1 MYYEPCVTE
10 PEVLG
15 KILLGQKRPK
25 LVKTDTKDGVLWLF
39 LSNYVVRFDFNLC
52 KIKVLMVQ

>member
-10 PEVLG
+10 PEVLE

-25 LVKTDTKDGVLWLF
+25 LVKTDLKMEF
-39 LSNYVVRFDFNLC
+39 CDFFCQITLLDLTLIC
-52 KIKVLMVQ
+52 VKLKY